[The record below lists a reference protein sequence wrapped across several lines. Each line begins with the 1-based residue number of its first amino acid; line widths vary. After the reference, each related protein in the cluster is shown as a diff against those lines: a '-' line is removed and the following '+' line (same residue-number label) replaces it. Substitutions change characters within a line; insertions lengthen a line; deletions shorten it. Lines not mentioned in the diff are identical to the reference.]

1 MKMKEMGPRGWMH
14 ISGVPSGST
23 NALGPAHNADKEF
36 SYIKD
41 PCYNEQSAPT
51 HKEQF
56 L

>member
-1 MKMKEMGPRGWMH
+1 MKMKEMGPRGGMH
-14 ISGVPSGST
+14 IPGAPSGSD

-36 SYIKD
+36 CYIKD

-51 HKEQF
+51 HNP